1 MEREPQ
7 QRYIRILLGDYIYNM
22 IKLKTKEDIKIL
34 REGGKRLAEI
44 MRDVIAIVKPGISTN
59 DIEDFLIKK
68 IEEKGDR
75 SAILNY
81 KPYGAK
87 RPYPANSCIS
97 VNDEV
102 VHGIP
107 IENPRIL
114 KDGDIVGID
123 FAIEHK
129 SLITDMS
136 VTVPVGNISEELKDF
151 LEVTKSALMAGIKVA
166 KAGKRVGDI
175 SSAIEKVG
183 LAHGYG
189 IVEELSGHGVGYS
202 VHEDPF
208 VPNYGDPG
216 EGERLVAGMV
226 LAIEPMFNMGSKY
239 IYLCDDGYTY
249 KTKDGKPSA
258 HFEHTVLITKGKA
271 EILTV

>member
-1 MEREPQ
+1 
-7 QRYIRILLGDYIYNM
+7 M

-34 REGGKRLAEI
+34 REGGKHLAEI

-208 VPNYGDPG
+208 VPN
-216 EGERLVAGMV
+216 
-226 LAIEPMFNMGSKY
+226 
-239 IYLCDDGYTY
+239 
-249 KTKDGKPSA
+249 
-258 HFEHTVLITKGKA
+258 
-271 EILTV
+271 